1 MPQHAAPGQDAPQ
14 AVGLGA
20 PADAARER
28 GVPAVE
34 VLAAPQGVAPGG
46 PASAERDAP
55 QDVRL
60 ALLPERDAPQDA
72 RLALLLPVPGAAP
85 APCVKQVR
93 QPDGLRGLP

>member
-60 ALLPERDAPQDA
+60 ALL
-72 RLALLLPVPGAAP
+72 LPVPGAAP
-85 APCVKQVR
+85 APCVEQVR